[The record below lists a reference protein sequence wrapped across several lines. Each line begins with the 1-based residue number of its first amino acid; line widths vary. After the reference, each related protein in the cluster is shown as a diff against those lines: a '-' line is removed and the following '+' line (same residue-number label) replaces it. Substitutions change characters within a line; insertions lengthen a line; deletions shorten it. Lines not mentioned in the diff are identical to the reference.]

1 MSLGQK
7 RKEGRP
13 KPAEFPADCQPER
26 ISRRI
31 KLERRRAATPLGAN
45 VGDRNALRRL
55 QEELAHLKE
64 QVAVLQDLVD
74 PDEISAAQRLRDR
87 HLTIEQ
93 LRIWSESQ
101 IIPEV
106 VAEAD
111 EERPW

>member
-7 RKEGRP
+7 RKEGQP
-13 KPAEFPADCQPER
+13 KPAEFAADCQPER

-31 KLERRRAATPLGAN
+31 KHDRRRAAMPRGTA
-45 VGDRNALRRL
+45 VDDRSTLIRL
-55 QEELAHLKE
+55 QRELARLKE

-87 HLTIEQ
+87 HLTNEQ

-101 IIPEV
+101 IVPEA